1 MKIISTKKILI
12 INVIV
17 YILFLLPI
25 SRLDMFKENYSTLSF
40 DTRGYL
46 FLFFLGVIIGLLLAY
61 ETYFINGKILAIAMF
76 FSLVLG
82 TVIPHHV
89 PYDLQGN
96 MHLIFAYIGFA
107 GMMSI
112 TYVNLL
118 KQNNQ
123 YLTNMYFLSFFEF
136 GFIYMQY
143 GMVNTMLEIVI
154 MSMVMLF
161 NYLVYKKKCS

>member
-1 MKIISTKKILI
+1 MKIISAKKILI

-25 SRLDMFKENYSTLSF
+25 SRLDMFKENYSTLSL

-46 FLFFLGVIIGLLLAY
+46 YLFFLGVIIGLLLAY
-61 ETYFINGKILAIAMF
+61 ETYFINGKILAISMF
-76 FSLVLG
+76 FTLVLG

-96 MHLIFAYIGFA
+96 VHLLFAYIGFT

>member
-1 MKIISTKKILI
+1 MKIISAKKILI

-25 SRLDMFKENYSTLSF
+25 SRLDMFKENYSTLSL

-46 FLFFLGVIIGLLLAY
+46 YLFFLGVIIGLLLAY
-61 ETYFINGKILAIAMF
+61 ETYFINGKVLAIAIF

-89 PYDLQGN
+89 PYDLHGN
-96 MHLIFAYIGFA
+96 VHLFFAYIGFA